1 MPEEHERSERLLR
14 AEEHFR
20 KLGLLNFEA
29 ITFYTDH
36 SPYFESNADYE

>member
-1 MPEEHERSERLLR
+1 MPEKYEGSERLLR
-14 AEEHFR
+14 AEDHSR